1 MAHGNAGFTPYLF
14 IYYLKPTLPAG
25 PEPRL
30 NAGGQLEVA
39 LSPQRGTMQALSPFC
54 ALTLELFAI
63 LM

>member
-1 MAHGNAGFTPYLF
+1 MAHGNVGFTRYLF

-30 NAGGQLEVA
+30 NAGGQPEVA
-39 LSPQRGTMQALSPFC
+39 LSPHRGTMQAFLPCC

-63 LM
+63 LV